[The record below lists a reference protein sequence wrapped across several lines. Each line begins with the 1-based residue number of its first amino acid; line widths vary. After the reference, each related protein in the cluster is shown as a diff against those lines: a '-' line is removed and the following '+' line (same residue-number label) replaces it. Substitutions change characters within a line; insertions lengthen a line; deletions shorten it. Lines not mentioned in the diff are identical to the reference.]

1 MIQYKKLQDLPKRLE
16 QLGVDSPLSSDLSEE
31 SIKETITKVE
41 NEWLD
46 NTLVD
51 LTPLKSN
58 EDSIHFNLV
67 TMAIPNTSIK
77 IVYEATYEEYD
88 PEFEVFQYTYTTPVG
103 WIEEKS

>member
-31 SIKETITKVE
+31 AIKDTITQVE

-51 LTPLKSN
+51 LTPMKSN